1 MADPY
6 RKFGR
11 TAADMILRETAHMPA
26 DVRTPFLRAAL
37 GALNSRLYDKV
48 AARARAA
55 VAAGARPS
63 AALREA
69 LSSSLAEGL
78 LQKTLQTGLV
88 AEGHQDLGLFGV
100 SWGDVGKV
108 AGGVLF
114 PPSLL
119 VTTSTGRQV
128 ASTVLDKVQQAA
140 CKVTSSGI
148 GQLAAGG
155 AAAYAGAPPQ
165 AGIQGAQSVSS
176 LTCPP
181 PAPLPVFGVPASSL
195 LVPALLAGG
204 IVLVAVVAS
213 R

>member
-1 MADPY
+1 VADPY
-6 RKFGR
+6 QKFGR
-11 TAADMILRETAHMPA
+11 TAAAAILSETARMPA
-26 DVRTPFLRAAL
+26 DARTPFLRAAL

-48 AARARAA
+48 AARARTA
-55 VAAGARPS
+55 VAGGAAPS
-63 AALREA
+63 AALRSA

-78 LQKTLQTGLV
+78 LQKTIQTGLTTD
-88 AEGHQDLGLFGV
+88 GYQDLGLFGV
-100 SWGDVGKV
+100 SWSDVAKV
-108 AGGVLF
+108 GGGVLF

-119 VTTSTGRQV
+119 VTTSTGRKIG
-128 ASTVLDKVQQAA
+128 STVLNAVQQAA
-140 CKVTSSGI
+140 CKATSSGI

-176 LTCPP
+176 LTCPA
-181 PAPLPVFGVPASSL
+181 PAPLPIIGVPAQSL
-195 LVPALLAGG
+195 ILPALLAGG